1 MPDGTEPHAP
11 AGHGGVYGIT
21 SIGGVDVGFPL
32 TALREAVPR
41 PATIAPL
48 PGGAPWVI
56 GVMDLRQAPMPV
68 VDLSSQVGGQAPDGG
83 GGVVLVIGDGVRRVG
98 LVVDGVRGLARVVE
112 EALAPVATGEGSLFT
127 HCFRDAV
134 RGGVTSVLD
143 VAAIL
148 DLSGLPSVS
157 DAAVTAGRPA
167 TGASTSYVV
176 ARAGDYTL
184 AIEALAVHTTVPL
197 VAPEPSVIDGPL
209 CIGVMSYMGRRVAV
223 VDPLRVAGLE
233 PPGKPGGGPGIV
245 LDLGCGY
252 VVLALSELIAI
263 IDVDDDRVAPVP
275 SFAFPRPD
283 LVLGVT
289 DATGAA
295 QCVVLD
301 GRALRAEPELLA
313 LAAVNTAAVLD
324 GADPASLSGDHS
336 DPAGGHLGAAH
347 ITYTAGVRLA
357 TPLEQVEEV
366 LPYPRELLDTNGA
379 DHLLGVIVHRGRSVP
394 VVALAALLGRTP
406 GEVSLAACVLVVEAA
421 GSTVGFAVDGLGLI
435 APLSWHDPADAPSA
449 PAAHQRRDALRA
461 SPLVRIGADSH
472 LFPQL
477 DLRAMAAE
485 LLGAG
490 AELLGP
496 GLAAGAELAAGESCA
511 VEAA

>member
-1 MPDGTEPHAP
+1 M
-11 AGHGGVYGIT
+11 YGIT

-41 PATIAPL
+41 PAAIAPL

-68 VDLSSQVGGQAPDGG
+68 VDLSSQLGGDAHDGG
-83 GGVVLVIGDGVRRVG
+83 DGVVLVIGDGTRRVG
-98 LVVDGVRGLARVVE
+98 LIVDGVRGLARVGD

-127 HCFRDAV
+127 HCFRDPT

-148 DLSGLPSVS
+148 DLAGLPSVS
-157 DAAVTAGRPA
+157 DATVTAGRNSIA
-167 TGASTSYVV
+167 ASTSYVV
-176 ARAGDYTL
+176 ARAAGYTL

-197 VAPEPSVIDGPL
+197 VAPEPSVIDGGL
-209 CIGVMSYMGRRVAV
+209 CIGVMSYLGRRVAV

-233 PPGKPGGGPGIV
+233 LSGKPGGGPGIV

-263 IDVDDDRVAPVP
+263 VDIDDDRVAPVP
-275 SFAFPRPD
+275 AFAFPRPD
-283 LVLGVT
+283 LVVGVT
-289 DATGAA
+289 DATAAA

-301 GRALRAEPELLA
+301 GAALRAEPELLA

-324 GADPASLSGDHS
+324 GANPASLSGDHS
-336 DPAGGHLGAAH
+336 DPAAADPGAAH

-366 LPYPRELLDTNGA
+366 LPYPPDLLDTNGA

-394 VVALAALLGRTP
+394 VVALAGLLGRTP
-406 GEVSLAACVLVVEAA
+406 GDVTLASCVLVVRTAE
-421 GSTVGFAVDGLGLI
+421 TMIGFAVDGLGLI

-490 AELLGP
+490 AEPLGP
-496 GLAAGAELAAGESCA
+496 ELAAGESCA